1 MPSDLQVAR
10 EPGSPARGLV
20 GLRGFPR
27 GHRRVA
33 KKSAAKSITYSLGE
47 KSLDNSCLGT
57 IIYGMSSTETATR
70 KEIYDLKSYDPK
82 RSIGGLLGR
91 VKSEMIAAMDAELAP
106 LDITAAQFVVL
117 KCIALG
123 EADSASGLCKDNSY
137 DPGAMTRMLDRLERR
152 GLVRRVA
159 HPNDRRASN
168 LELTAEGKAVYPK
181 LQASGMKVL
190 NRFLHGFTREE
201 ARQLESFLQRMLQN
215 G

>member
-1 MPSDLQVAR
+1 V
-10 EPGSPARGLV
+10 
-20 GLRGFPR
+20 
-27 GHRRVA
+27 
-33 KKSAAKSITYSLGE
+33 
-47 KSLDNSCLGT
+47 
-57 IIYGMSSTETATR
+57 SSTETATT

-91 VKSEMIAAMDAELAP
+91 VKITMAAALDAELAP

-117 KCIALG
+117 KSIALG
-123 EADSASGLCKDNSY
+123 EADSASGLCKDISY

-168 LELTAEGKAVYPK
+168 LELTVDGKAVFPK

-190 NRFLHGFTREE
+190 NGFLRGFTPKE
-201 ARQLESFLQRMLQN
+201 ARQLESLLQRMLEN
-215 G
+215 A